1 MFSIC
6 LVIVV
11 VIISGWKDNN
21 LHSVPISSLENFYNL
36 ESELFLYYNL
46 FNFDIYLVSKY
57 KLFMHGWHDI
67 GSLQAKAH
75 SRKTKHSNNRSSK
88 YQTNIT
94 LVITPTVTISSVS
107 NYNTVTSY
115 CCCFLFLFRISC
127 LSFLHR

>member
-21 LHSVPISSLENFYNL
+21 LHSAPISFLENFYNL

-75 SRKTKHSNNRSSK
+75 SRKTKHRITEAANIK
-88 YQTNIT
+88 QIT

-107 NYNTVTSY
+107 NY
-115 CCCFLFLFRISC
+115 I
-127 LSFLHR
+127 